1 MVASL
6 IYLAA
11 ALAPSPR
18 SKFHLLNIISTVLTP
33 ICLFTTI
40 FTTAFASSI
49 NSQRSG
55 KTTAGTLQTW
65 TCRWTDFRNEAPEG
79 FGKICTESM
88 VAFNLVIF
96 ILVLEIIVVATT
108 GCGWWIEMKLK
119 RATVGGVMKLEGG
132 SP

>member
-1 MVASL
+1 
-6 IYLAA
+6 
-11 ALAPSPR
+11 
-18 SKFHLLNIISTVLTP
+18 
-33 ICLFTTI
+33 
-40 FTTAFASSI
+40 
-49 NSQRSG
+49 
-55 KTTAGTLQTW
+55 
-65 TCRWTDFRNEAPEG
+65 
-79 FGKICTESM
+79 M